1 MLSTA
6 EDSISSSTIAA
17 GDGREVVVAAA
28 AAAAATIATNTTTAS
43 HSHNL
48 QFVIGQLGEEAHV
61 EIFSEV
67 EPLNNK
73 AKQTSVSEAEES
85 ETDVGSRGFF

>member
-17 GDGREVVVAAA
+17 AAA
-28 AAAAATIATNTTTAS
+28 AAAVATNTTTAS

-48 QFVIGQLGEEAHV
+48 QFVIGQLGEEAHL
-61 EIFSEV
+61 ED
-67 EPLNNK
+67 L
-73 AKQTSVSEAEES
+73 Q
-85 ETDVGSRGFF
+85 